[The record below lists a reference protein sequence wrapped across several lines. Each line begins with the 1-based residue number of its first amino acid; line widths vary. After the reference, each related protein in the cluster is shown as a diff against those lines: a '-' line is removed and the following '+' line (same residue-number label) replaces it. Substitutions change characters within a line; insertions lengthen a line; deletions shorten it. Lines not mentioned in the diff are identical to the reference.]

1 MSLGCA
7 KCHPMVKV
15 KWDLR
20 AGGTSEGGPGDPA
33 HVFPAGELIWLC
45 EVTVM
50 WGFGLWSLG
59 SLSGFTLLG
68 QVVAEQVRRLLA
80 GSLCR
85 AGPLAQAGSLD
96 LPLPLSSSFF
106 MPLWRKE
113 ETLVKFLNSPLRKDD
128 QAAV

>member
-85 AGPLAQAGSLD
+85 AGPLAQAGS
-96 LPLPLSSSFF
+96 PGPSSSPKLFLF
-106 MPLWRKE
+106 HATMEKRRDISE
-113 ETLVKFLNSPLRKDD
+113 ISKFTTS
-128 QAAV
+128 